1 MKTISKSEKSDVT
14 AKKLG
19 KTRGKNCFFIKKF
32 ESALKNIILL
42 LILGR
47 KIYFKIDINID
58 ISKAYH

>member
-42 LILGR
+42 LILGGC
-47 KIYFKIDINID
+47 KNYEWQELFIFI
-58 ISKAYH
+58 